1 MLLLLLQLL
10 LPLLWALLR
19 LLLRC
24 GSVVS
29 DTRPPLALML
39 LLLLRGLLL
48 LLLLPLLHLPGS
60 PFSLAVFAT
69 LACAEAGGGVI

>member
-48 LLLLPLLHLPGS
+48 LLLPLLHLPGS